1 MTSAWRN
8 ALHYVLLFAATG
20 VSLPFAGLWFQAQGL
35 NGAEIGTL
43 LAAPMLA
50 RLVTGPMIA
59 LWADG
64 FARRRTA
71 IGVLGAVAALGYG
84 AAGLVEG
91 YALWL
96 PLWFVGATAAAAI
109 IPLADV
115 LTLRTAAREGF
126 TFAAPRSAGSI
137 AFVAANVGM
146 GALLLRASPDVI
158 IAWITA
164 ASLIG
169 AVIAMT
175 VLPRERVHDCAT
187 PPRRERFRGLGALV
201 ADPVFMTAIFAVGA
215 IQATHAFLYGFSAIE
230 WKARGIPESMTG
242 LLWGFSVVAEV
253 LFMWVVEPWRRKR
266 GIGPWPLLMIGGAA
280 AVVRWTS
287 LAFMPPLWLLWP
299 LQALHAFSFAATFL
313 AGLQIV
319 ERLAPPANQTAAQTL
334 LSALSSGVL
343 IGLATLM
350 SGPLYDA
357 YGALGYLAMAMIAVL
372 GLAAGW
378 QVRGA
383 RAGEAAAAG
392 KGTAQ
397 S

>member
-1 MTSAWRN
+1 MTTAWRN
-8 ALHYVLLFAATG
+8 ALHYVLLFGATG

-50 RLVTGPMIA
+50 RLATGPMIA

-64 FARRRTA
+64 FAYRRTA
-71 IGVLGAVAALGYG
+71 IAILGVVAAVGYG

-109 IPLADV
+109 VPLADV
-115 LTLRTAAREGF
+115 LTLRRAAREGF

-146 GALLLRASPDVI
+146 GALLLRASLDVI

-169 AVIAMT
+169 ATVALT
-175 VLPRERVHDCAT
+175 VLPRERVAPGAI
-187 PPRRERFRGLGALV
+187 PPRRERFRGLGALA
-201 ADPVFMTAIFAVGA
+201 ADPVFMTAILAVGA

-253 LFMWVVEPWRRKR
+253 LFMWVVEPWRRRK

-280 AVVRWTS
+280 AAVRWS
-287 LAFMPPLWLLWP
+287 ALALAPPLWLLWP
-299 LQALHAFSFAATFL
+299 LQALHALTFAATFL

-343 IGLATLM
+343 IGLATVM

-357 YGALGYLAMAMIAVL
+357 YGPRGYLAMAVIALL
-372 GLAAGW
+372 GLAAAW
-378 QVRGA
+378 RVRGA
-383 RAGEAAAAG
+383 LTGTTGTGEARA
-392 KGTAQ
+392 AQ

>member
-8 ALHYVLLFAATG
+8 ALHYILLFGATG

-59 LWADG
+59 VWADS
-64 FARRRTA
+64 FTYRRTA
-71 IGVLGAVAALGYG
+71 IAILSLIAAAGYG
-84 AAGLVEG
+84 AAGLVEA

-96 PLWFVGATAAAAI
+96 PLWFVAATAAAAI
-109 IPLADV
+109 VPLADV
-115 LTLRTAAREGF
+115 LTLRGAAREGF
-126 TFAAPRSAGSI
+126 TFAAPRGAGSL

-158 IAWITA
+158 IAWLVI
-164 ASLIG
+164 ASLGG
-169 AVIAMT
+169 AVTALT
-175 VLPRERVHDCAT
+175 VLPPERVGQGVCVGARD
-187 PPRRERFRGLGALV
+187 RFRGLGALA

-230 WKARGIPESMTG
+230 WKARGISESVTG
-242 LLWGFSVVAEV
+242 LLWGFSVVVEV
-253 LFMWVVEPWRRKR
+253 VFMWVAEPWRRRR
-266 GIGPWPLLMIGGAA
+266 GIGPWPVLMIGGAA
-280 AVVRWTS
+280 AVVRWIA
-287 LAFMPPLWLLWP
+287 LAFMPPLWALWP
-299 LQALHAFSFAATFL
+299 LQALHALSFAATFL

-350 SGPLYDA
+350 AGPLYDA
-357 YGALGYLAMAMIAVL
+357 WGARGYLAMAALAVL
-372 GLAAGW
+372 GLIAGAR
-378 QVRGA
+378 VRGSLTPP
-383 RAGEAAAAG
+383 RA
-392 KGTAQ
+392 
-397 S
+397 

>member
-8 ALHYVLLFAATG
+8 ALHYVLLFGATG
-20 VSLPFAGLWFQAQGL
+20 VSLPFAGLWFQSKGL

-59 LWADG
+59 VWADG

-71 IGVLGAVAALGYG
+71 IAILSVTAAAGYG

-115 LTLRTAAREGF
+115 LTLRMAAREGF
-126 TFAAPRSAGSI
+126 TFAAPRSAGSL

-158 IAWITA
+158 VAWLVI
-164 ASLIG
+164 ASLGG
-169 AVIAMT
+169 ALIALT
-175 VLPRERVHDCAT
+175 VLPPERVGDGAG
-187 PPRRERFRGLGALV
+187 PRARDRFRGLGALV
-201 ADPVFMTAIFAVGA
+201 ADPAFMTAILAVGA
-215 IQATHAFLYGFSAIE
+215 IQATHGFLYGFSAIE
-230 WKARGIPESMTG
+230 WKARGIPESVTG
-242 LLWGFSVVAEV
+242 MLWGFSVVAEV
-253 LFMWVVEPWRRKR
+253 LFMWVIEPWRRRR
-266 GIGPWPLLMIGGAA
+266 GIGPWLVLMLGGGAA
-280 AVVRWTS
+280 VIRWVA

-299 LQALHAFSFAATFL
+299 LQALHALSFAATFL

-350 SGPLYDA
+350 AGPLYDA
-357 YGALGYLAMAMIAVL
+357 YGALGYLAMAAMAAL
-372 GLAAGW
+372 GLIAGW
-378 QVRGA
+378 RVRGPL
-383 RAGEAAAAG
+383 
-392 KGTAQ
+392 AQ
-397 S
+397 SSS

>member
-8 ALHYVLLFAATG
+8 ALHYILLFGATG

-59 LWADG
+59 VWADS
-64 FARRRTA
+64 FTYRRTA
-71 IGVLGAVAALGYG
+71 IAILSLIAAAGYG

-96 PLWFVGATAAAAI
+96 PLWFVAATAAAAI
-109 IPLADV
+109 VPLADV
-115 LTLRTAAREGF
+115 LTLRGAAREGF
-126 TFAAPRSAGSI
+126 TFAAPRGAGSL

-158 IAWITA
+158 IAWLVI
-164 ASLIG
+164 ASLGG
-169 AVIAMT
+169 AVTALT
-175 VLPRERVHDCAT
+175 VLPPERVGQGVGVGARD
-187 PPRRERFRGLGALV
+187 RFRGLGALA

-230 WKARGIPESMTG
+230 WKARGISESVTG
-242 LLWGFSVVAEV
+242 LLWGFSVVVEV
-253 LFMWVVEPWRRKR
+253 VFMWVAEPWRRRR
-266 GIGPWPLLMIGGAA
+266 GIGPWPVLMIGGAA
-280 AVVRWTS
+280 AVVRWIA
-287 LAFMPPLWLLWP
+287 LAFMPPLWALWP
-299 LQALHAFSFAATFL
+299 LQALHALSFAATFL

-350 SGPLYDA
+350 AGPLYDA
-357 YGALGYLAMAMIAVL
+357 WGARGYLAMAALAVL
-372 GLAAGW
+372 GLIAGAR
-378 QVRGA
+378 VRGSLTPP
-383 RAGEAAAAG
+383 RA
-392 KGTAQ
+392 
-397 S
+397 